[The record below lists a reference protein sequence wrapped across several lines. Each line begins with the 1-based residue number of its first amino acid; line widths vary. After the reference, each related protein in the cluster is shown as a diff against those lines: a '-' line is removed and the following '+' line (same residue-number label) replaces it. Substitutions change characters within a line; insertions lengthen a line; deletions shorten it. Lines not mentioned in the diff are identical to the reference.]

1 MIIEFLGGYFSN
13 SVAIMTDA
21 AHMLSD
27 VSGFII
33 SILSIY
39 MSTKMPNSI
48 ESYGYHRIEVLGA
61 LASILIIWALV
72 VWLIFEAVE
81 RIDSIVHH
89 KGFELDAY
97 IMLYT
102 SLISLVCNVIS
113 LISLGHCGNSNGSVL
128 DSVQSV
134 FKPHGNHDCSLHN
147 HSHTHDKHHNFPG

>member
-1 MIIEFLGGYFSN
+1 MIVEFLGGYFSN

-33 SILSIY
+33 SILSILV
-39 MSTKMPNSI
+39 STKMPNNI
-48 ESYGYHRIEVLGA
+48 DSYGYHRTEVLGA
-61 LASILIIWALV
+61 LTSIFVIWGLV
-72 VWLIFEAVE
+72 IWLLFEAVE

-89 KGFELDAY
+89 KGFEIDAY

-102 SLISLVCNVIS
+102 SLISLVCNIIS
-113 LISLGHCGNSNGSVL
+113 LIALGHCGNSNGSVL

-134 FKPHGNHDCSLHN
+134 FKPHGNHDCSSHDHSHSHN
-147 HSHTHDKHHNFPG
+147 HSHSHK